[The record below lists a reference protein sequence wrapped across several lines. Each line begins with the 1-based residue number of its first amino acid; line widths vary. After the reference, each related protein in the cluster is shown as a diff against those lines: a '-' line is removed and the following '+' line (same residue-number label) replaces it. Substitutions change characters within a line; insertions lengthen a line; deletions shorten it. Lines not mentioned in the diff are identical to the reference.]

1 MARDTRTRR
10 RRKIR
15 RKKSKAATT
24 TATHKL
30 VVKKDPAPQL
40 HTYAGAPSSWM
51 NPQMYLSIL
60 LIIALL
66 TSLTCMNLIE
76 GKPPPGAGGR
86 QGMAVHQQAP
96 ARTKEPSCCSI
107 CGARS
112 HTDYFCGYNYMD
124 GGFSTRAC
132 REQCSPGRHAAP
144 ETESS
149 LRRFVRVTNVPSS
162 LSEWD
167 LRWLFRRF
175 GPLRECVISRKGPE
189 GGAGFGFVTF
199 ERRGDA
205 EEAVDGLNGHRV
217 GDRRLRVDWAYPRA
231 SNK

>member
-40 HTYAGAPSSWM
+40 HTYA
-51 NPQMYLSIL
+51 
-60 LIIALL
+60 
-66 TSLTCMNLIE
+66 

-167 LRWLFRRF
+167 LRWLFR
-175 GPLRECVISRKGPE
+175 
-189 GGAGFGFVTF
+189 
-199 ERRGDA
+199 
-205 EEAVDGLNGHRV
+205 
-217 GDRRLRVDWAYPRA
+217 
-231 SNK
+231 